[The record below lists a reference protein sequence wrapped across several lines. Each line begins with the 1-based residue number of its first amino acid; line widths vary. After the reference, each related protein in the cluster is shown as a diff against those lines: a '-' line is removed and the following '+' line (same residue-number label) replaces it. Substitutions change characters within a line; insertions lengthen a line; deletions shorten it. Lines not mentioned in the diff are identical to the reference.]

1 MRASSIFHPMVD
13 DTLGSDL
20 AGDRGYPASAGPF
33 FLPGHRPNQW
43 KASVRAA
50 GLMRAFA
57 ASPGSLARQRR
68 VGVPRGPMAPHIFW
82 TLGKVLG
89 SCLRR
94 Y

>member
-1 MRASSIFHPMVD
+1 MVD

-20 AGDRGYPASAGPF
+20 AGDRGYLAPPRRGLF

-57 ASPGSLARQRR
+57 ASPGWLARQRR
-68 VGVPRGPMAPHIFW
+68 VGVPRGTMAPHIFW

-89 SCLRR
+89 SRLRR